1 MVILCA
7 ILLVFCLCTAES
19 ITTSSPTSEVT
30 LAVEAHTC
38 DNASIVCRLCTVDS
52 IITNSLS
59 SEITLTAEG
68 QICDNASAVCRL
80 CAVDSI
86 TTNSLSSEITLTA
99 EGQICDAHKK
109 EVFSCLPVQRCT
121 ENNSVNSAK
130 ICWEWFSHKLKATK
144 KSATN
149 CCTFLCG
156 LPYQDIRLAGK
167 ILYGS
172 ITRSPR
178 RVGVFLLY

>member
-38 DNASIVCRLCTVDS
+38 DNASI
-52 IITNSLS
+52 
-59 SEITLTAEG
+59 
-68 QICDNASAVCRL
+68 VCRL